1 MPYKTLIKEQFVKTE
16 AISGFICDRCGVEH
30 STEDIIEMQEA
41 FHYRTTGGYGS
52 LWGDGTTVEV
62 VLCQKCA
69 TELLSE
75 FMRKIESDWSG
86 SDLCA

>member
-1 MPYKTLIKEQFVKTE
+1 MPLNYETQVEQRLVAK
-16 AISGFICDRCGVEH
+16 GFTCDKCGVEH
-30 STEDIIEMQEA
+30 KCDDIVEMQEF

-52 LWGDGTTVEV
+52 LWGDGTTVDV

-69 TELLSE
+69 TELLAPFARAVE
-75 FMRKIESDWSG
+75 PDWSG